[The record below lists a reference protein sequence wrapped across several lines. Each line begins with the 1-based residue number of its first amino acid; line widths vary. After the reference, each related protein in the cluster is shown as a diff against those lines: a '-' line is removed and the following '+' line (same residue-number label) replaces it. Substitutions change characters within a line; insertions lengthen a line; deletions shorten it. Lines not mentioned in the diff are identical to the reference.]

1 MIKVDKA
8 MFDHRFN
15 IAFLPSEPLLGIK
28 GINCEVLCT
37 DDVYRPVYGFEIG
50 LLFFK
55 FSYVKLF
62 WKD

>member
-1 MIKVDKA
+1 MNKVDKV
-8 MFDHRFN
+8 MFDHKVDVT
-15 IAFLPSEPLLGIK
+15 FLPKEPLFGIK
-28 GINCEVLCT
+28 GINCEVLCI

-55 FSYVKLF
+55 FSYVHLF